1 MQASWSSW
9 TFVTVKP
16 GQEPGFS
23 EYNIIT
29 LVITTGS
36 LMWCRLAMLFG
47 KARKPTRRRMLS
59 LQRSSCH
66 YLPLEVFFFSSTYSY
81 TSSLFYFFFC
91 TQIRHLFI
99 LFDLSYTNVL
109 VSSIER
115 YLNME
120 NYQFAR
126 VCKDRKEDCNIDQ
139 YPLVKITGQQ
149 CLQSPLTLRAMH

>member
-1 MQASWSSW
+1 MQTGHAFWKS
-9 TFVTVKP
+9 
-16 GQEPGFS
+16 QEAHKKKNAPS
-23 EYNIIT
+23 PKE
-29 LVITTGS
+29 L
-36 LMWCRLAMLFG
+36 
-47 KARKPTRRRMLS
+47 LS
-59 LQRSSCH
+59 LFAIRSI
-66 YLPLEVFFFSSTYSY
+66 LFFFHFFIHPF
-81 TSSLFYFFFC
+81 LFLFFC

-99 LFDLSYTNVL
+99 LFDLSCTNFL

-149 CLQSPLTLRAMH
+149 CLQSPLTSRAMHQNLSLRELLDLRQLETEESRIW